1 MQEELARPVIEVV
14 EFPSGKITHE
24 MFAFGSEIAVVPV
37 EGRTAAGVS
46 PLKSLARDQL
56 VHIIQQWVGVQC
68 QVQFKGETSAT
79 IYAPQNMISTLI
91 GKGGEN
97 VRQLQEELGGMHL
110 NIESFEDMPEGL
122 RAPKK
127 NNWEDE
133 SDRRSK
139 ESRSWENQSRGSNPR
154 KGKKNRR

>member
-1 MQEELARPVIEVV
+1 
-14 EFPSGKITHE
+14 
-24 MFAFGSEIAVVPV
+24 
-37 EGRTAAGVS
+37 
-46 PLKSLARDQL
+46 
-56 VHIIQQWVGVQC
+56 
-68 QVQFKGETSAT
+68 
-79 IYAPQNMISTLI
+79 MISTLI

-139 ESRSWENQSRGSNPR
+139 DSRSWENQSRGSKPR

>member
-1 MQEELARPVIEVV
+1 
-14 EFPSGKITHE
+14 
-24 MFAFGSEIAVVPV
+24 
-37 EGRTAAGVS
+37 
-46 PLKSLARDQL
+46 
-56 VHIIQQWVGVQC
+56 
-68 QVQFKGETSAT
+68 
-79 IYAPQNMISTLI
+79 MIPTLI

-122 RAPKK
+122 RAPK
-127 NNWEDE
+127 NNNREDV

-139 ESRSWENQSRGSNPR
+139 DSRSWENQSRGAKSR